1 MPTTFLRA
9 PAAGAFLLA
18 ATALGAPAGANP
30 AIETTEAFFAWAKAN
45 GATVAEYESL
55 TETAP
60 SDAILRGARL
70 GWDFAFSFGKVDI
83 DIDIRIDSPETR
95 LIGVRMEEDGVHF
108 DRYEQPGGHVFT
120 FSGGA
125 TEDGRRTPFDIT
137 ATQYDLVAENF
148 FQPYLRVEEDA
159 ERPVSRFVPAIVA
172 SLRGRM
178 DRMSVRLLE
187 ATSKLPD
194 GGSGTE
200 RYENFTVTGLANG
213 RMDEQRIEKT
223 VSETLFKP
231 APGSAGQTMTMR
243 QEAGPQVINGTD
255 IKPLLRLLGMLPKD
269 QITGDAMIEAMSVE
283 NVNISVGSLGSGAI
297 RSMTAAG
304 LRVAADTPAI
314 DLAGIGDKALLGTLP
329 QDETGLAA
337 IGREALDALEAVSL
351 DSFDLEALAV
361 SSEAVN
367 GAIGEIVARNASYRG
382 IGEFAVTDAS
392 LKTGENAGV
401 FDLAGFTMKD
411 LRLARLASYLDF
423 GLAAAKSE
431 PSLTEILSIVP
442 TLGLLE
448 IEGLKV
454 AASAL
459 PAPIS
464 LDRYRLT
471 MSDFIQPIPTAIE
484 ALTENAV
491 FPVSLV
497 EEEEARALFE
507 ALGLDVVRYSD
518 RMRLRWDPD
527 TQVLSADP
535 VSFNIEGGG
544 SIDMVM
550 EIGGIPRVVFESPE
564 QAQMAIATATVNR
577 ARITV
582 RDAKLVSAF
591 IAQQAKGSG
600 LSPETLA
607 LALADQAANEM
618 GPVKDTPFGQ
628 SLHGALKAFLVSPD
642 ELVLSIEPANPVPAM
657 QVMGVLATAPQ
668 TLPQLLN
675 ATVSANPAR

>member
-1 MPTTFLRA
+1 MPKTFLRA

-18 ATALGAPAGANP
+18 ATALGAPASANP
-30 AIETTEAFFAWAKAN
+30 AIEASEAFFAWAKAN
-45 GATVAEYESL
+45 GATIAEYESL

-60 SDAILRGARL
+60 SDAILRGAKL
-70 GWDFAFSFGKVDI
+70 GWDFAFSFGETDI

-95 LIGVRMEEDGVHF
+95 LIGARMEADGVHL
-108 DRYEQPGGHVFT
+108 DRYEQPGGHEFT
-120 FSGGA
+120 FSGGV
-125 TEDGRRTPFDIT
+125 TEKGRRTPFEIT
-137 ATQYDLVAENF
+137 ATQYDLVAENYY
-148 FQPYLRVEEDA
+148 QPYLQVEEDA
-159 ERPVSRFVPAIVA
+159 ARPVSRFVPAIVA

-178 DRMSVRLLE
+178 DRVSVRLME
-187 ATSKLPD
+187 ARSKLPD

-200 RYENFTVTGLANG
+200 RYENFTITGIANG
-213 RMDEQRIEKT
+213 RMEEQRIEKT
-223 VSETLFKP
+223 VSETAFQP
-231 APGSAGQTMTMR
+231 EPGSNGTALTMR
-243 QEAGPQVINGTD
+243 QETGLQVVTGTD

-269 QITGDAMIEAMSVE
+269 RLTGDAMIESASIDGMT
-283 NVNISVGSLGSGAI
+283 IDAGPLGSGAI
-297 RSMTAAG
+297 GSATANG
-304 LRVAADTPAI
+304 LHVLSDTPAF
-314 DLAGIGDKALLGTLP
+314 DVAALGDKAVLGTLP

-337 IGREALDALEAVSL
+337 IGREALNALEALSL
-351 DSFDLEALAV
+351 DSFRLDALAL
-361 SSEAVN
+361 SSEAAN
-367 GAIGEIVARNASYRG
+367 GAVGTIAVKDASYRG
-382 IGEFAVTDAS
+382 LGEFSIADVS
-392 LKTGENAGV
+392 LTTAENSGV
-401 FDLAGFTMKD
+401 FDLAGFTMQD

-423 GLAAAKSE
+423 GLAAARNE
-431 PSLTEILSIVP
+431 PSLAEILSIVP
-442 TLGLLE
+442 TLGLIE

-454 AASAL
+454 ASDDL
-459 PAPIS
+459 PAPAS
-464 LDRYRLT
+464 LDRYRLA
-471 MSDFIQPIPTAIE
+471 MSDFIQPFPTAIE
-484 ALTENAV
+484 GLTENAV
-491 FPVSLV
+491 FPVSLI
-497 EEEEARALFE
+497 EEEEARSLFE
-507 ALGLDVVRYSD
+507 AMGLDVVRYSD

-550 EIGGIPRVVFESPE
+550 EIGGIPRIVFESPE

-591 IAQQAKGSG
+591 IAQQAAGSG

-642 ELVLSIEPANPVPAM
+642 ELVLNVEPANPVPAM
-657 QVMGVLATAPQ
+657 QIMGVLATTPN

-675 ATVSANPAR
+675 ATVSANPGR

>member
-1 MPTTFLRA
+1 MSNTFLRA
-9 PAAGAFLLA
+9 PVAGAFLLA
-18 ATALGAPAGANP
+18 ATALSAPASANP

-60 SDAILRGARL
+60 SDAILRGAKL

-95 LIGVRMEEDGVHF
+95 LIGVRMEGDGVHF
-108 DRYEQPGGHVFT
+108 DRYEQPGGHEFS

-125 TEDGRRTPFDIT
+125 TENGRRTPFDIT
-137 ATQYDLVAENF
+137 ATQYDLVAENL
-148 FQPYLRVEEDA
+148 FQPFLRVEEDA
-159 ERPVSRFVPAIVA
+159 ARPVSRFVPALVA

-178 DRMSVRLLE
+178 DRMSVRLME
-187 ATSKLPD
+187 GRSKLPD
-194 GGSGTE
+194 GGSSTE
-200 RYENFTVTGLANG
+200 RYENFTITGIANG

-231 APGSAGQTMTMR
+231 APGSDGQTMTMR
-243 QEAGPQVINGTD
+243 QEAGPQVVTGTD

-269 QITGDAMIEAMSVE
+269 QLTGDAMIEAMSVE
-283 NVNISVGSLGSGAI
+283 NVEITVGSFGSGAI
-297 RSMTAAG
+297 RSMAAAG
-304 LRVAADTPAI
+304 FRIAADKPAV
-314 DLAGIGDKALLGTLP
+314 DLAGIGDKAMLGTLP
-329 QDETGLAA
+329 TNETGLAA
-337 IGREALDALEAVSL
+337 IGREALDALEALSL

-367 GAIGEIVARNASYRG
+367 GAIGTVTARNASYG
-382 IGEFAVTDAS
+382 GVGEFSIKDAS
-392 LKTGENAGV
+392 FKTAENDGV

-423 GLAAAKSE
+423 GLAAARSE
-431 PSLTEILSIVP
+431 PSLAEILSIVP
-442 TLGLLE
+442 TLGLME
-448 IEGLKV
+448 IKGLKV
-454 AASAL
+454 STNDL
-459 PAPIS
+459 PAPVS

-484 ALTENAV
+484 GVTENAV
-491 FPVSLV
+491 FPVSLI
-497 EEEEARALFE
+497 EEDEARALFE
-507 ALGLDVVRYSD
+507 ALGLDIVRYSD

-544 SIDMVM
+544 SIDMEM
-550 EIGGIPRVVFESPE
+550 EIGGIPRIVFESPE

-607 LALADQAANEM
+607 LGLADQAAGQM

-642 ELVLSIEPANPVPAM
+642 ELVLSVEPANPVPAM
-657 QVMGVLATAPQ
+657 QIMGVLATAPN

-675 ATVSANPAR
+675 ATVSANPGR